1 MAQREQDEG
10 ADESELRLQ
19 RRLMQDIGDT
29 RAEIESLRRELSS
42 SPSPDGAGASSPTTC
57 GDGTPQ
63 LEPEPESPQ
72 LTRTLTEA
80 VFDRLCATPL
90 LTASLPACMPVCLRL
105 MVYPRAY
112 ERRLEHPT
120 LSTAELANLSE
131 LQQRRE
137 AAKEAESQSRVR
149 VAAAAIE
156 VDDEE
161 EEGAGTG
168 LLWDAGAGG
177 GGGRIGAGDGD
188 GSGGDIVP
196 QGAVGGGVPRTW

>member
-10 ADESELRLQ
+10 ADEAELRLQ

-42 SPSPDGAGASSPTTC
+42 SPPPDGAGASSPTTR

-90 LTASLPACMPVCLRL
+90 LTVSLPARLHACL
-105 MVYPRAY
+105 PACASWC
-112 ERRLEHPT
+112 T
-120 LSTAELANLSE
+120 
-131 LQQRRE
+131 
-137 AAKEAESQSRVR
+137 RVR
-149 VAAAAIE
+149 TSVGSSTPRSRLRSSPIFRSCSSVERQLRWRQRARAGSGSPPLRSRWTTSRKGRVLACCGTLTVAVAVAALGLVSAT
-156 VDDEE
+156 
-161 EEGAGTG
+161 GTVVVVTLCRRG
-168 LLWDAGAGG
+168 L
-177 GGGRIGAGDGD
+177 
-188 GSGGDIVP
+188 
-196 QGAVGGGVPRTW
+196 